1 MIFILQSLRN
11 MFIHFHQCNDDAQR
25 EIDGSNQNNMDS
37 HRKNRLIDIFKSI
50 FPFLGDRLVFDMN
63 QTIHIWGEF
72 LSTLNFILDIVKIFF

>member
-11 MFIHFHQCNDDAQR
+11 MFIHFHQCNDDAQQ

-50 FPFLGDRLVFDMN
+50 FPFLGDRLVLTWTK
-63 QTIHIWGEF
+63 QYKYGLI
-72 LSTLNFILDIVKIFF
+72 FILRRTDSEDVGGRCW